1 MQKPPGGVL
10 VCYPHIGLL
19 YFIVL
24 YEGSISYQTSGGVLF
39 NFTWENKIQK
49 NISFPYLLLESVTSR
64 LHYNIK

>member
-1 MQKPPGGVL
+1 MQKPPGGV
-10 VCYPHIGLL
+10 PDFRGI
-19 YFIVL
+19 
-24 YEGSISYQTSGGVLF
+24 LF